1 MHYPNVKFLSLKQDL
16 DQLIQYLDRR
26 VVSNVEP
33 RRWEPLSH
41 QARHHVYHLLERK
54 FRCDD
59 PPVARNECK
68 DLQKGV

>member
-1 MHYPNVKFLSLKQDL
+1 MHYPIVKFLSLKQDL

-33 RRWEPLSH
+33 RRRGALSH
-41 QARHHVYHLLERK
+41 QACHHVYLILERK

-68 DLQKGV
+68 QLQKGV

>member
-1 MHYPNVKFLSLKQDL
+1 VRYPIVKFLSLKQDL

-33 RRWEPLSH
+33 RRREPLSH
-41 QARHHVYHLLERK
+41 QARHYVYLLLERK

-68 DLQKGV
+68 ELQKGV

>member
-1 MHYPNVKFLSLKQDL
+1 MGYPIVKLLSLKQDL

-33 RRWEPLSH
+33 RRREPLSH
-41 QARHHVYHLLERK
+41 QARHYVYLLERK

-68 DLQKGV
+68 EMQKGV